1 MIYLPN
7 MKSDINAYDDT
18 STPNVIYIGEETEL
32 GGWLITKFDKTAK
45 TFTYAGIDNNNTYKT
60 FSTAWAARTSLVYV
74 NFGDL

>member
-1 MIYLPN
+1 

-18 STPNVIYIGEETEL
+18 STENVIYIGEETEI

-45 TFTYAGIDNNNTYKT
+45 TLTYAGIDSNTSYTT
-60 FSTAWAARTSLVYV
+60 FNAAWAARTSLTYV